1 MGKGDIK
8 TRKGKRAAGSFGVR
22 RPKKARNAQTAQRV
36 TKQTKDAK

>member
-22 RPKKARNAQTAQRV
+22 RPKKKRNVDTSQVV
-36 TKQTKDAK
+36 TKGEKKS